1 MLGGDLIHVR
11 RPDLQVPSVQFCC
24 PAPLQSLLQG
34 WDGWLHVLPGGRPYC
49 GLLLLT
55 NPTLTRLVDTATVS
69 LYYTGLTRTALV
81 LQPDRGPGWAQHTLA
96 RDYTVTFQLDLQPTS
111 VTYFVI
117 RDGQ

>member
-1 MLGGDLIHVR
+1 M
-11 RPDLQVPSVQFCC
+11 
-24 PAPLQSLLQG
+24 
-34 WDGWLHVLPGGRPYC
+34 LPGGRPYC

-69 LYYTGLTRTALV
+69 LYYTGVTRTALV
-81 LQPDRGPGWAQHTLA
+81 LQPDRGPGWARHTLA
-96 RDYTVTFQLDLQPTS
+96 RDYTVTLQLDLQPTS